1 MIKDQLVK
9 CLSALREE
17 GSLVHSITNYVV
29 MNNTANAL
37 LAIGASPIMAHA
49 HSEMEEMVA
58 ISGAL
63 VINIGTLDEYWV
75 ESMELAVKKAAALN
89 KPWIL
94 DPVGAGA
101 TTYRNETI
109 KKLIELYAPT
119 VIRGNASEIMAVANL
134 QSKTKGVD
142 SIHQSNEAVE
152 AARLLSRSSGAVVCV
167 SGEVDYVV
175 KGTKMISIENGHSLM
190 PKVTGMGCTA
200 TALIGAF
207 CAANPDTPFEATA
220 AAMVTMGIAGE
231 MAAEKSDGPGSL
243 QVNFIDALYQFSPE
257 IMLER
262 IRLTE
267 TNE

>member
-9 CLSALREE
+9 CLSALRQQ

-37 LAIGASPIMAHA
+37 LAIGASPIMAHS
-49 HSEMEEMVA
+49 HSEIDEMVS

-63 VINIGTLDEYWV
+63 VVNIGTLDEYWV
-75 ESMELAVKKAAALN
+75 KSMELAIGKARELN

-101 TTYRNETI
+101 TSFRNAML
-109 KKLIELYAPT
+109 KKLIDLHAPT
-119 VIRGNASEIMAVANL
+119 VIRGNASEIMALANMH
-134 QSKTKGVD
+134 SKTKGVD

-152 AARLLSRSSGAVVCV
+152 AARLLSKSTGSVVCV
-167 SGEVDYVV
+167 SGEVDFVI
-175 KGTKMISIENGHSLM
+175 KGNRMISIENGHSLM

-200 TALIGAF
+200 TALVGAF
-207 CAANPDTPFEATA
+207 CAANPEIPFEATA

-231 MAAEKSDGPGSL
+231 IAAEISNGPGSL

-257 IMLER
+257 IMLEEMK
-262 IRLTE
+262 LTE
-267 TNE
+267 HYE